1 MNAYELVTCA
11 SCYGEGEIN
20 TDSGPYLCKDCH
32 GNGRI
37 LPTGEQIEERIRE
50 IEVELERHPL
60 EARPET
66 RWLLFELRRTRK
78 LLWQIRSYCEEAQT
92 EEEQAILV
100 KVRDLADAAVAP
112 RSPALPREMLP
123 EDG

>member
-1 MNAYELVTCA
+1 MNSYDLVTCA

-20 TDSGPYLCKDCH
+20 TDSGPYLCKDCN

-37 LPTGEQIEERIRE
+37 IPTGEQIEERIRA
-50 IEVELERHPL
+50 IEVELERHPQ

-66 RWLLFELRRTRK
+66 RWLVFELRRTRK
-78 LLWQIRSYCEEAQT
+78 LLWQIRSLCEET
-92 EEEQAILV
+92 GDVEQPIVV
-100 KVRDLADAAVAP
+100 KIRDLADAAVAP

>member
-1 MNAYELVTCA
+1 MNAYDLVTCT

-20 TDSGPYLCKDCH
+20 TDSGPYLCRDCH

-50 IEVELERHPL
+50 LEVDLERRPL

-92 EEEQAILV
+92 DEERAILV

-112 RSPALPREMLP
+112 RSPALPRELLP
-123 EDG
+123 EDA

>member
-1 MNAYELVTCA
+1 MNSYDLVTCA

-20 TDSGPYLCKDCH
+20 TDSGPYLCKDCN

-37 LPTGEQIEERIRE
+37 IPTGEQIEERIRA
-50 IEVELERHPL
+50 IEVELERHPQ

-66 RWLLFELRRTRK
+66 RWLVFELRRTRK
-78 LLWQIRSYCEEAQT
+78 LLWQIRSLCEETGDA
-92 EEEQAILV
+92 EQPIVV
-100 KVRDLADAAVAP
+100 KIRDLADAAVAP

>member
-1 MNAYELVTCA
+1 MNSYDLITCA

-20 TDSGPYLCKDCH
+20 TDSGPYLCKDCN

-37 LPTGEQIEERIRE
+37 FPTGEQIEERIRE

-60 EARPET
+60 QARPES
-66 RWLLFELRRTRK
+66 RWLVFELRRTRK
-78 LLWQIRSYCEEAQT
+78 LLWQIRSLCEEA
-92 EEEQAILV
+92 ESDAEQPILV

>member
-1 MNAYELVTCA
+1 MSFPDMSTCT

-20 TDSGPYLCKDCH
+20 TDTGPYLGPDCK
-32 GNGRI
+32 GNGRTD
-37 LPTGEQIEERIRE
+37 LTGEQIEERIRQ

-78 LLWQIRSYCEEAQT
+78 LLWQIRSYCHEAGADEDQPL
-92 EEEQAILV
+92 IS
-100 KVRDLADAAVAP
+100 KIRDLADAAVAP

-123 EDG
+123 EDA